1 MRAGQHL
8 TCCLSFLMLF
18 GCPGDEKSSSGD
30 EGDEGGSADDTGL
43 PDDAAAVW
51 EDVGLESSETLLGVY
66 ASSSGQYAAASGGQ
80 VWLHTNEW
88 TQMDVDVDRAD
99 LNTIWGSGS
108 GDDAR
113 LYVAGD
119 EGWIGSWAPGV
130 GFTTEDLGTP
140 NHESIDG
147 PGETNLMAVG
157 WGGIYSNAEGSWEYV
172 DIGSSLRLNHVWFDG
187 TNGLAVGEEGAIAH
201 YAAGAWTV
209 EEAPVRRA
217 LFGADATSA
226 TDMWVVGERGTVLHS
241 DGSTWEE
248 IDLGTETSFWA
259 VAAASSDEVYIV
271 GNNGSAWLFDGT
283 NWSEL
288 PTGLD
293 NNLYSLSVAP
303 SGAVFAGGNRGAMV
317 KYKP

>member
-1 MRAGQHL
+1 MRARHRPFCHL
-8 TCCLSFLMLF
+8 GLLLLF
-18 GCPGDEKSSSGD
+18 GCVGDDKSSGGEDDD
-30 EGDEGGSADDTGL
+30 EAGEADDTGL
-43 PDDAAAVW
+43 PDDAEAVW
-51 EDVGLESSETLLGVY
+51 EDLGLESSETLFGVY
-66 ASSSGQYAAASGGQ
+66 ASSSGRYAATSGGQ
-80 VWLHTNEW
+80 VWLHTNAW

-140 NHESIDG
+140 NHESIAG
-147 PGETNLMAVG
+147 PSETNLVAVG
-157 WGGIYSNAEGSWEYV
+157 WGGIYSNAGGSWEYV

-187 TNGLAVGEEGAIAH
+187 TNGLAVGEEGAIAR
-201 YAAGAWTV
+201 YAGGSWTV

-217 LFGADATSA
+217 LFGAAATSA
-226 TDMWVVGERGTVLHS
+226 TDLWVVGERGTILHS

-259 VAAASSDEVYIV
+259 VAAPAPDEVYIV
-271 GNNGSAWLFDGT
+271 GNNGTALLFDGADWT
-283 NWSEL
+283 EL

-303 SGAVFAGGNRGAMV
+303 SGAVFAGGNRGALV
-317 KYKP
+317 KYQP